1 MKTYDE
7 NILKQWNKNI
17 FQLFMYRYIVS
28 HRDQGNRLYPIY
40 PTDFFGITSSMV
52 MFRMIRSWY
61 STNPWNQTCVFGA
74 FFDQKEIK
82 ETHTHTHITTSHPKR
97 ITNPTHKRLFIYTS
111 FLCIVH
117 ALSTANIAIHLV
129 APGRS
134 TRVEVLQCQKARS
147 VEESA
152 NGRQER
158 QKVLFSFG
166 CMAGRKNCKV

>member
-1 MKTYDE
+1 MKQKHVPTIHVKVYSGSQGSRKWYLSHLSHGFLQDHIFSGDVSNDTVMIQHKSLE
-7 NILKQWNKNI
+7 PNVRVRRFCLIKNTK
-17 FQLFMYRYIVS
+17 
-28 HRDQGNRLYPIY
+28 N
-40 PTDFFGITSSMV
+40 
-52 MFRMIRSWY
+52 
-61 STNPWNQTCVFGA
+61 
-74 FFDQKEIK
+74 
-82 ETHTHTHITTSHPKR
+82 THTHTHITTSHPKR

-158 QKVLFSFG
+158 QKVFLSLRCVG
-166 CMAGRKNCKV
+166 GRKNCKV